1 MDLRRF
7 KPSPGSLGALA
18 VGGAWFFI
26 VISLLHVSWA
36 ITGMWSG
43 DSLGT
48 YSVYHT
54 VVGDVSY
61 DAWAL
66 TYTGIVG
73 LLIAIVQLLVVSSAA
88 VTSTLPFDRTV
99 KARHAGH
106 MVLCGWS
113 ALWALNLV
121 RLALIDGGLDSI
133 AQSVLLS
140 GLFVCT
146 VWRASSGW
154 SPRRSKPTAEPLAD
168 EPLRAEPTLNAA
180 APDEPDAPA
189 EPADCPVP
197 DAVEKES
204 FSVLVAAA
212 LGKLARSVQTI
223 VLWVLAVLPRLRQ
236 GGRVARRRAAG
247 GLNRV
252 ADFTRRQ
259 ASRVAPNT
267 GKAE

>member
-7 KPSPGSLGALA
+7 KPNPRSLGALA
-18 VGGAWFFI
+18 VGGAWFFVVVSI
-26 VISLLHVSWA
+26 LHVSWA
-36 ITGMWSG
+36 ITVMSGG

-48 YSVYHT
+48 YKLYHT

-73 LLIAIVQLLVVSSAA
+73 LLIAILQLLVVSSAA
-88 VTSTLPFDRTV
+88 VASTLPFDRTV

-121 RLALIDGGLDSI
+121 RLALIDGEPDSI
-133 AQSVLLS
+133 ARSILLS

-154 SPRRSKPTAEPLAD
+154 SPQHSKPAGEPPVD
-168 EPLRAEPTLNAA
+168 EPLWAEPTLGTAA
-180 APDEPDAPA
+180 GA
-189 EPADCPVP
+189 ESADCPVDYSSP
-197 DAVEKES
+197 GAAEKQS
-204 FSVLVAAA
+204 FSARVAAA
-212 LGKLARSVQTI
+212 LGKLVRSVQTI
-223 VLWVLAVLPRLRQ
+223 VMWVLAALPRLRRE
-236 GGRVARRRAAG
+236 GRVAR
-247 GLNRV
+247 
-252 ADFTRRQ
+252 D
-259 ASRVAPNT
+259 
-267 GKAE
+267 

>member
-1 MDLRRF
+1 MDLIRF
-7 KPSPGSLGALA
+7 KPSPRSLGALA

-26 VISLLHVSWA
+26 VVSLLHVVWA
-36 ITGMWSG
+36 ITVMSG
-43 DSLGT
+43 GDLGT
-48 YSVYHT
+48 YKLYHT

-61 DAWAL
+61 DAWGL

-73 LLIAIVQLLVVSSAA
+73 LVFAIVQLLVVSGAA

-99 KARHAGH
+99 KSRHAGH

-121 RLALIDGGLDSI
+121 RLALIDGELDSI

-154 SPRRSKPTAEPLAD
+154 SPGRSKPTAEPPAD
-168 EPLRAEPTLNAA
+168 EPLWAEPTLDAA
-180 APDEPDAPA
+180 AGA
-189 EPADCPVP
+189 EPAGCPVDHSSP
-197 DAVEKES
+197 GAAEKES
-204 FSVLVAAA
+204 FSALVAVA
-212 LGKLARSVQTI
+212 LGKLLRFVQTG
-223 VLWVLAVLPRLRQ
+223 VQWLLAALPRLRH
-236 GGRVARRRAAG
+236 GGRVARRKAAV

-252 ADFTRRQ
+252 GDFTRKQ
-259 ASRVAPNT
+259 ASRVAPET
-267 GKAE
+267 GDAD

>member
-1 MDLRRF
+1 M
-7 KPSPGSLGALA
+7 
-18 VGGAWFFI
+18 GGAWFFI
-26 VISLLHVSWA
+26 VVSLLHVLWA
-36 ITGMWSG
+36 ITVMSGG

-48 YSVYHT
+48 YSLYHT
-54 VVGDVSY
+54 VVGDISY

-88 VTSTLPFDRTV
+88 VTSILPFDRTV

-121 RLALIDGGLDSI
+121 RLALIDGELDSI

-146 VWRASSGW
+146 VWRAFSGW
-154 SPRRSKPTAEPLAD
+154 SPRRSKPTAGPPAD
-168 EPLRAEPTLNAA
+168 EPLRAEPTLDAA
-180 APDEPDAPA
+180 AGADS
-189 EPADCPVP
+189 ADCPVDHP
-197 DAVEKES
+197 SLGAFEKES
-204 FSVLVAAA
+204 FSAIVAVA
-212 LGKLARSVQTI
+212 LGKLVRFVQTSVQ
-223 VLWVLAVLPRLRQ
+223 WVLAALPRLRQ
-236 GGRVARRRAAG
+236 GGRVARRKAAV

-252 ADFTRRQ
+252 ADFTRKQ
-259 ASRVAPNT
+259 ASRVAPD
-267 GKAE
+267 

>member
-1 MDLRRF
+1 MDLSRF
-7 KPSPGSLGALA
+7 KPSPRSLGALA

-26 VISLLHVSWA
+26 VVSLLHVLWA
-36 ITGMWSG
+36 ITVMSG
-43 DSLGT
+43 GDLGT
-48 YSVYHT
+48 YKLYHT

-73 LLIAIVQLLVVSSAA
+73 LSIAIVQVLVVTGAA
-88 VTSTLPFDRTV
+88 VTSTLPFERTM

-121 RLALIDGGLDSI
+121 RLALIDGELDSI

-154 SPRRSKPTAEPLAD
+154 SPRRSTPTAELPADKPLW
-168 EPLRAEPTLNAA
+168 AEPALDAA
-180 APDEPDAPA
+180 ASA
-189 EPADCPVP
+189 EPADCPVDHSSP
-197 DAVEKES
+197 GAAEKES
-204 FSVLVAAA
+204 FSALVAVA
-212 LGKLARSVQTI
+212 LGKLVRSVQTI
-223 VLWVLAVLPRLRQ
+223 MLWVRAALPRLRQ
-236 GGRVARRRAAG
+236 GGRDARRKAAVG
-247 GLNRV
+247 PTRV
-252 ADFTRRQ
+252 ADFTRKQ
-259 ASRVAPNT
+259 ASRVAPD
-267 GKAE
+267 

>member
-7 KPSPGSLGALA
+7 KPNPRSLGALA
-18 VGGAWFFI
+18 VGGAWFFVVVSI
-26 VISLLHVSWA
+26 LHVSWA
-36 ITGMWSG
+36 ITVMSGG

-48 YSVYHT
+48 YKLYHT

-73 LLIAIVQLLVVSSAA
+73 LLIAILQLLVVSSAA
-88 VTSTLPFDRTV
+88 VASTLPFDRTV

-121 RLALIDGGLDSI
+121 RLALIDGELDSI

-154 SPRRSKPTAEPLAD
+154 SPRHSKPVGEPPVD
-168 EPLRAEPTLNAA
+168 EPLWAEPTLGAA
-180 APDEPDAPA
+180 AGA
-189 EPADCPVP
+189 ESAGCPVDDSSP
-197 DAVEKES
+197 GDAEKQS
-204 FSVLVAAA
+204 FSALVAMTQET

-223 VLWVLAVLPRLRQ
+223 VLWVLAVLPRLRRE
-236 GGRVARRRAAG
+236 GRVAR
-247 GLNRV
+247 
-252 ADFTRRQ
+252 D
-259 ASRVAPNT
+259 
-267 GKAE
+267 

>member
-7 KPSPGSLGALA
+7 KPNPRSLTALA

-26 VISLLHVSWA
+26 VVSLLHVLWA
-36 ITGMWSG
+36 ITVMSG
-43 DSLGT
+43 GDLGT
-48 YSVYHT
+48 YQLYHT

-73 LLIAIVQLLVVSSAA
+73 LSIAILQVLVVSGAA

-146 VWRASSGW
+146 VWRASIGW

-180 APDEPDAPA
+180 APDEPDVPA

-204 FSVLVAAA
+204 FSALVAAA
-212 LGKLARSVQTI
+212 LGKVVRSVQAI

-236 GGRVARRRAAG
+236 GGRVARRKAAA

-252 ADFTRRQ
+252 ADVTRKQ
-259 ASRVAPNT
+259 ASRVVPD
-267 GKAE
+267 

>member
-7 KPSPGSLGALA
+7 KPSPRSLGALA

-26 VISLLHVSWA
+26 VVSLLHVLWA
-36 ITGMWSG
+36 ITVMSGG

-48 YSVYHT
+48 YKLYHT
-54 VVGDVSY
+54 VVGDISY

-73 LLIAIVQLLVVSSAA
+73 LLIAILQLLVVSSAA
-88 VTSTLPFDRTV
+88 VASTLPFDRTV

-146 VWRASSGW
+146 VWRAFSGW
-154 SPRRSKPTAEPLAD
+154 SPRRSKPTAGPPAD
-168 EPLRAEPTLNAA
+168 EPLRAEPTLDAA
-180 APDEPDAPA
+180 APV

-197 DAVEKES
+197 DAAEKES
-204 FSVLVAAA
+204 FSALVAMA
-212 LGKLARSVQTI
+212 LGKLVRFVQASVQ
-223 VLWVLAVLPRLRQ
+223 WVLAALPRLRQ
-236 GGRVARRRAAG
+236 GGRVARRKAAG

-252 ADFTRRQ
+252 ADFTRKQ
-259 ASRVAPNT
+259 ASRVAPD
-267 GKAE
+267 